1 MYLETP
7 FTVCELQ
14 KMEYLNTGLKF
25 SFPHAVVLVTGCAV
39 LLQLGA
45 TDIGTNIQICVYLKN
60 NLNDHCGPFY

>member
-1 MYLETP
+1 
-7 FTVCELQ
+7 
-14 KMEYLNTGLKF
+14 MEYLNTGLKF